1 MAEIGKFVFTDEGR
15 RMLVAQNGGIHF
27 AVMGAILLTEHY
39 DESEI
44 KGMTWE
50 ALKAGTYGTLGFKG
64 ISYTTN
70 GGTGIMT
77 NDPNYADALEHVLD
91 SQQTYLFE
99 TVYQP
104 DLGVKDKDNNVY
116 GLYSFSF
123 DRTKFTCDDSIA
135 FHTIILMGKQYV
147 TDYDAKY
154 NIDNTQLPTVV
165 GALSTD
171 PAEEEPPLAEFEA
184 DNGDGRNKY
193 TAYKFE
199 WRITVTENPLVDN
212 AGISAD
218 VLDSINSKFVLTND
232 GIKTDASINLAMDE
246 ETIHDLSLN
255 EDGNFA
261 TTKSVLIANAY
272 SVDQMDE
279 SLNAPGMLHIVNR
292 HIKNEDT
299 AYKPQQVIS
308 TYSYDK
314 QYSPDTVDATHVIMS
329 LTGEGD
335 NAADVPAP
343 TNRTTAYNMQSPVA
357 YDCKSEVEFSIETLG
372 ENIATNLFGSGNSAY
387 DASNAMFI
395 DSDNNIDISK
405 RDGRVGGNVYIGA
418 NENTYKWEDASIAP
432 YYRSVFMNSD
442 KNYSL
447 GSNGTFAINSRENYI
462 DDSNNNILIGANKL
476 KYLGKSIHNV
486 DICTDYSRYVGV
498 YFNGDMSDLRYASTN
513 VTIKGLSATIKGASH
528 NFMAKVNNCSALSA
542 SNNTIINCTNSCVKY
557 DNLSPELESLTRA
570 TINKT
575 LVGGIGLKGMG
586 PNHELIMGQYNAP
599 HYTYG
604 VIYND
609 TVEDSY
615 AHDARGKWCGENI
628 DSAPPVSSVFTIGG
642 GGSDVLRRNAL
653 EFGLIKPSEYSKY
666 IAQDE
671 DSNIHAWYG
680 QYDYKAEFGNKVGHL
695 TTDIVRVH
703 DAYFIDD
710 PNRGLSDDY
719 DERAYGIMTYID
731 TNNRLGEV
739 WGIVDYLSAYNGIS
753 TDTAYANVVDSL
765 EVKSDKLI
773 LRDPHNNEVSL
784 TMDEL
789 RRLKELISN

>member
-70 GGTGIMT
+70 DGTGIMT

-116 GLYSFSF
+116 GLYSFAF
-123 DRTKFTCDDSIA
+123 DRTKFTCNDSIA
-135 FHTIILMGKQYV
+135 FHTIILIGKQYV

-154 NIDNTQLPTVV
+154 NIDETQLPTVV

-171 PAEEEPPLAEFEA
+171 VSDPPLAEFES
-184 DNGDGRNKY
+184 DDSERNKY

-218 VLDSINSKFVLTND
+218 DLELINNTFRLTND
-232 GIKTDASINLAMDE
+232 GIKTSAGINLAMDE
-246 ETIHDLSLN
+246 ETIHDMGLN

-292 HIKNEDT
+292 HIKNDDI

-308 TYSYDK
+308 TYTYDK

-329 LTGEGD
+329 LTGEAD
-335 NAADVPAP
+335 NAVNVPAP
-343 TNRTTAYNMQSPVA
+343 VNRTTAYGMQSPIA
-357 YDCKSEVEFSIETLG
+357 LDCKSEVEFSIETLG

-387 DASNAMFI
+387 DTSHAMFI

-405 RDGRVGGNVYIGA
+405 SDGRVGGNVYIGA
-418 NENTYKWEDASIAP
+418 NENIYKWEDATTAP

-462 DDSNNNILIGANKL
+462 DDSSNNILIGANKL
-476 KYLGKSIHNV
+476 KYLGKSIYNV
-486 DICTDYSRYVGV
+486 DICTDYSRYGGV
-498 YFNGDMSDLRYASTN
+498 YFNGKTNDIRYASSN

-542 SNNTIINCTNSCVKY
+542 SNNAIVNCTDSCVKY
-557 DNLSPELESLTRA
+557 DNLSPDIDYFTRS

-575 LVGGIGLKGMG
+575 LIGGIGLKGMG
-586 PNHELIMGQYNAP
+586 KNHEIILGQYNAP

-615 AHDARGKWCGENI
+615 AHDVRGKWCGENI

-666 IAQDE
+666 IAQKETSD
-671 DSNIHAWYG
+671 IHKCYE
-680 QYDYKAEFGNKVGHL
+680 QYDYKAEYGNRVGHL
-695 TTDIVRVH
+695 STDIVRVH

-719 DERAYGIMTYID
+719 DELAYGIMTL
-731 TNNRLGEV
+731 LGTDEQPAQV
-739 WGIVDYLSAYNGIS
+739 LGIVDGLYAYDYVS
-753 TDTAYANVVDSL
+753 TNTAYADVVDSL

-773 LRDPHNNEVSL
+773 LRNSHGDEVSL

-789 RRLKELISN
+789 RRLKALISN

>member
-70 GGTGIMT
+70 GNTGIMT

-123 DRTKFTCDDSIA
+123 DRTKFTCNGHIK

-154 NIDNTQLPTVV
+154 NIDETQLPTVV

-171 PAEEEPPLAEFEA
+171 PAEVEPPLAEFEA
-184 DNGDGRNKY
+184 DDGERNKY

-212 AGISAD
+212 AGISAED
-218 VLDSINSKFVLTND
+218 LALINNTFTLTND
-232 GIKTDASINLAMDE
+232 GIKTSAGINLAMDE
-246 ETIHDLSLN
+246 ETIHDMGLD

-272 SVDQMDE
+272 STDQLDE
-279 SLNAPGMLHIVNR
+279 SLNAPGMLHIVNK
-292 HIKNEDT
+292 HVKNEDT

-308 TYSYDK
+308 TYSYNKDDL
-314 QYSPDTVDATHVIMS
+314 SDTVNATHVIMS
-329 LTGEGD
+329 LTGEAD
-335 NAADVPAP
+335 NAVDVPAP
-343 TNRTTAYNMQSPVA
+343 ANRTTAYSIQSPLA

-387 DASNAMFI
+387 DASHAMFI

-405 RDGRVGGNVYIGA
+405 SDGRVGGNVYIGA
-418 NENTYKWEDASIAP
+418 NENIYKWEDASIAP
-432 YYRSVFMNSD
+432 YYRSIFMNSD

-462 DDSNNNILIGANKL
+462 DDSNNNILIDANNL

-486 DICTDYSRYVGV
+486 DICTDYSRYAGV
-498 YFNGDMSDLRYASTN
+498 YFNGKTNDLRYASSN

-542 SNNTIINCTNSCVKY
+542 SNNAIVNCTDSCVKY
-557 DNLSPELESLTRA
+557 DNLSPNLDSMTRS

-586 PNHELIMGQYNAP
+586 PNHELILGQYNAP

-615 AHDARGKWCGENI
+615 AHDVRGKWCGENI

-642 GGSDVLRRNAL
+642 GASDVLRRNAL

-666 IAQDE
+666 IAQGE
-671 DSNIHAWYG
+671 DSNIHAWYE
-680 QYDYKAEFGNKVGHL
+680 QYDYKTASGNKVGHL

-710 PNRGLSDDY
+710 PNRGLADNY

-731 TNNRLGEV
+731 NDTQLGV
-739 WGIVDYLSAYNGIS
+739 VGGIVDYLYAYDYVS
-753 TDTAYANVVDSL
+753 TDEVYADVVDSL

-773 LRDPHNNEVSL
+773 LRNLHGDEVSL

-789 RRLKELISN
+789 RRLKALISN

>member
-116 GLYSFSF
+116 GLYSFAF
-123 DRTKFTCDDSIA
+123 DRTKFTCNDSIA

-154 NIDNTQLPTVV
+154 NIDETQLPTVV

-171 PAEEEPPLAEFEA
+171 VSDPPLAEFES
-184 DNGDGRNKY
+184 DGSERNKY

-199 WRITVTENPLVDN
+199 WRITVTENPIVNEN
-212 AGISAD
+212 AGISAED
-218 VLDSINSKFVLTND
+218 LALINNTFRLTND
-232 GIKTDASINLAMDE
+232 GIKTSAGINLAMDE
-246 ETIHDLSLN
+246 ETIHDMGLN

-292 HIKNEDT
+292 HIKNDDA

-308 TYSYDK
+308 TYTYDK

-329 LTGEGD
+329 LTGEAD
-335 NAADVPAP
+335 NAINVPAP
-343 TNRTTAYNMQSPVA
+343 DNRTTAYNMQSPLA
-357 YDCKSEVEFSIETLG
+357 LDCKSEVEFSIETLG
-372 ENIATNLFGSGNSAY
+372 ENIATNLFGSDNSAY
-387 DASNAMFI
+387 DASHAMFI

-418 NENTYKWEDASIAP
+418 NENIYKWEDTSLAP

-447 GSNGTFAINSRENYI
+447 DSNGTFAINSRENYI
-462 DDSNNNILIGANKL
+462 DDSSDNILIGANKL
-476 KYLGKSIHNV
+476 KYLGNSIYNV
-486 DICTDYSRYVGV
+486 DICTDYSRYIGV
-498 YFNGDMSDLRYASTN
+498 YFNGNTNDLRYASSN

-542 SNNTIINCTNSCVKY
+542 SNNTIINCTDSCVKY

-586 PNHELIMGQYNAP
+586 KNNEVIMGQYNAP

-615 AHDARGKWCGENI
+615 AHDTRGKWCGENI

-642 GGSDVLRRNAL
+642 GASDVLRRNAL

-666 IAQDE
+666 IAQNE
-671 DSNIHAWYG
+671 DSDIHQFYE
-680 QYDYKAEFGNKVGHL
+680 QYDYKTASGNLVGHL

-710 PNRGLSDDY
+710 PNRGSSEDY
-719 DERAYGIMTYID
+719 DELAYGIMTSID
-731 TNNRLGEV
+731 SVTQHSEV
-739 WGIVDYLSAYNGIS
+739 WGIVDRLYAYNQVS
-753 TDTAYANVVDSL
+753 TNIINSVDIQ
-765 EVKSDKLI
+765 SDRLI
-773 LRDPHNNEVSL
+773 LKNQQGDTESL

-789 RRLKELISN
+789 RRLKALLNQ

>member
-1 MAEIGKFVFTDEGR
+1 MAEIGKFTFTDEGR

-27 AVMGAILLTEHY
+27 AVMGAILLTDHY

-50 ALKAGTYGTLGFKG
+50 GLKAGDYGTLGFKG
-64 ISYTTN
+64 ISYTAN

-77 NDPNYADALEHVLD
+77 NDPNYANALEHVLD
-91 SQQTYLFE
+91 SQQSYLFE

-116 GLYSFSF
+116 GLYSFAF
-123 DRTKFTCDDSIA
+123 DRTKFTCNDSIA

-154 NIDNTQLPTVV
+154 NIDETQLPTVV
-165 GALSTD
+165 GALTTNVSD
-171 PAEEEPPLAEFEA
+171 PPLAEFES
-184 DNGDGRNKY
+184 DNGDERNKY

-212 AGISAD
+212 AGINAED
-218 VLDSINSKFVLTND
+218 LALINNTFTLTND
-232 GIKTDASINLAMDE
+232 GIKTSASINLAMDE
-246 ETIHDLSLN
+246 ETIHDLGLN

-343 TNRTTAYNMQSPVA
+343 VNRTTAYNMQTPLA

-387 DASNAMFI
+387 DASHAMFI

-486 DICTDYSRYVGV
+486 DICTDYSRYAGV

-609 TVEDSY
+609 TVEGSY
-615 AHDARGKWCGENI
+615 ANDVRGKWCGENI

-642 GGSDVLRRNAL
+642 GASDVLRRNAL

-666 IAQDE
+666 IAQGE
-671 DSNIHAWYG
+671 DSNIHAWYE
-680 QYDYKAEFGNKVGHL
+680 QYDYKTEFGNKVGHL

-710 PNRGLSDDY
+710 PNRGLDDNY
-719 DERAYGIMTYID
+719 NERAYGIMTYID
-731 TNNRLGEV
+731 TDNQPGAV
-739 WGIVDYLSAYNGIS
+739 WGIVDYLYAYDSIETNEV
-753 TDTAYANVVDSL
+753 YADIVNSQ
-765 EVKSDKLI
+765 EVQSEELI
-773 LRDPHNNEVSL
+773 LKDSHGNTVSL
-784 TMDEL
+784 NMNEL
-789 RRLKELISN
+789 SRLKALLNQ

>member
-1 MAEIGKFVFTDEGR
+1 MAEIGKFTFTDEGR

-27 AVMGAILLTEHY
+27 AVMGAILLTDHY

-50 ALKAGTYGTLGFKG
+50 ALKAGDYGTLGFKG

-91 SQQTYLFE
+91 SQQSYLFE

-104 DLGVKDKDNNVY
+104 DLGVKDEDNNVY
-116 GLYSFSF
+116 GLYSFAF
-123 DRTKFTCDDSIA
+123 DRTKFTCDGPIE

-154 NIDNTQLPTVV
+154 NIDETQLPTVV
-165 GALSTD
+165 GALST
-171 PAEEEPPLAEFEA
+171 AVNEPPLAEFES
-184 DNGDGRNKY
+184 DDERNKY

-199 WRITVTENPLVDN
+199 WRITVTENPIVDEN
-212 AGISAD
+212 AGISAED
-218 VLDSINSKFVLTND
+218 LELINNTFTLTND
-232 GIKTDASINLAMDE
+232 GIKTSASINLAMDE
-246 ETIHDLSLN
+246 ETIHDMGLN
-255 EDGNFA
+255 ADGNFA

-292 HIKNEDT
+292 HIKNDDT

-308 TYSYDK
+308 TYTYDK
-314 QYSPDTVDATHVIMS
+314 EYSPDTVDATHVIMS

-343 TNRTTAYNMQSPVA
+343 VNRTTAYNMQTPLA
-357 YDCKSEVEFSIETLG
+357 HDCKSEVEFSIETLG

-387 DASNAMFI
+387 DASHAMFI

-405 RDGRVGGNVYIGA
+405 RDGRVGGNIYIGA

-432 YYRSVFMNSD
+432 YYRSIFMNSD

-462 DDSNNNILIGANKL
+462 DDSNNNILIGATKL
-476 KYLGKSIHNV
+476 KHLGKSIHNV
-486 DICTDYSRYVGV
+486 DICTDYSRYGGV

-586 PNHELIMGQYNAP
+586 SNCELIMGQYNAP

-615 AHDARGKWCGENI
+615 AYDTRAKWCNENI
-628 DSAPPVSSVFTIGG
+628 DFAPPVSSVFTIGG

-653 EFGLIKPSEYSKY
+653 EFGLIIPSEYSEY
-666 IAQDE
+666 IAQGNN
-671 DSNIHAWYG
+671 SNIHAWYE
-680 QYDYKAEFGNKVGHL
+680 QYDYKAESGNRVGHL

-710 PNRGLSDDY
+710 PNRGSYDDY
-719 DERAYGIMTYID
+719 DEHAYGIMTYID
-731 TNNRLGEV
+731 TDNQFAEV
-739 WGIVDYLSAYNGIS
+739 RGIVDYLYAYDSIETNEVY
-753 TDTAYANVVDSL
+753 TDVVDSL
-765 EVKSDKLI
+765 EVKSNKLI
-773 LRDPHNNEVSL
+773 LRDQNNEVSL

-789 RRLKELISN
+789 RRLKALISN

>member
-70 GGTGIMT
+70 DGTGIMT

-116 GLYSFSF
+116 GLYSFAF
-123 DRTKFTCDDSIA
+123 DRTKFTCNDSIA

-154 NIDNTQLPTVV
+154 NIDETQLPTVV

-171 PAEEEPPLAEFEA
+171 VSDPPLAEFES
-184 DNGDGRNKY
+184 DDSERNKY

-218 VLDSINSKFVLTND
+218 DLELINNTFRLTND
-232 GIKTDASINLAMDE
+232 GIKTSAGINLAMDE
-246 ETIHDLSLN
+246 ETIHDMGLN

-292 HIKNEDT
+292 HIKNDDI

-308 TYSYDK
+308 TYTYDK

-329 LTGEGD
+329 LTGEAD
-335 NAADVPAP
+335 NAVNVPAP
-343 TNRTTAYNMQSPVA
+343 VNRTTAYGMQSPIA
-357 YDCKSEVEFSIETLG
+357 LDCKSEVEFSIETLG

-387 DASNAMFI
+387 DTSHAMFI

-405 RDGRVGGNVYIGA
+405 SDGRVGGNVYIGA
-418 NENTYKWEDASIAP
+418 NENIYKWEDATTAP

-462 DDSNNNILIGANKL
+462 DDSSNNILIGANKL
-476 KYLGKSIHNV
+476 KYLGKSIYNV
-486 DICTDYSRYVGV
+486 DICTDYSRYGGV
-498 YFNGDMSDLRYASTN
+498 YFNGKTNDIRYASSN

-542 SNNTIINCTNSCVKY
+542 SNNAIVNCTDSCVKY
-557 DNLSPELESLTRA
+557 DNLSPDIDYFTRS

-575 LVGGIGLKGMG
+575 LIGGIGLKGMG
-586 PNHELIMGQYNAP
+586 KNHEIILGQYNAP

-615 AHDARGKWCGENI
+615 AHDVRGKWCGENI

-666 IAQDE
+666 IAQKETSD
-671 DSNIHAWYG
+671 IHKCYE
-680 QYDYKAEFGNKVGHL
+680 QYDYKAEYGNRVGHL
-695 TTDIVRVH
+695 STDIVRVH

-719 DERAYGIMTYID
+719 DELAYGIMTL
-731 TNNRLGEV
+731 LGTDEQPAQV
-739 WGIVDYLSAYNGIS
+739 LGIVDGLYAYDYVS
-753 TDTAYANVVDSL
+753 TNTAYADVVDSL

-773 LRDPHNNEVSL
+773 LRNSHGDEVSL

-789 RRLKELISN
+789 RRLKALISN